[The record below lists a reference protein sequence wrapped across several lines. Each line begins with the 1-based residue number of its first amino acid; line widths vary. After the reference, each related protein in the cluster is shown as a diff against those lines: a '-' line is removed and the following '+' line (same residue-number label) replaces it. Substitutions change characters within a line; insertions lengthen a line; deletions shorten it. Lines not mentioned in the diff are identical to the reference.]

1 MLIDLLAGIMGV
13 TTGSMAVIGGV
24 SQAGAG
30 VFQPVRAGRTGGL
43 ASLAATESQSVA
55 AQGADAQNSQ
65 TQKTTAGATTGG
77 QTLTPEQQQV
87 VAELRQRDAEVRQH
101 EAAHQAAGGAAA
113 GGASFEYQ
121 RGPDGKNYAV
131 GGEVQVDV
139 SGGSTPESTISKMEQ
154 VKAAAL
160 APAEPSSQDQRVAAM
175 ADAIKMQAQQEA
187 RQQKGKED
195 GSAGQDPA
203 AAESSASGASE
214 SGSGESAS
222 GEPAAD
228 ATGGGFSAVNRRA
241 AGAYAAAAAIG
252 GGGGGG
258 GITAGFAVSA

>member
-1 MLIDLLAGIMGV
+1 MGSTMGLA
-13 TTGSMAVIGGV
+13 TVIGGV
-24 SQAGAG
+24 SQAGTG
-30 VFQPVRAGRTGGL
+30 VFQPVRAGRAGGS
-43 ASLAATESQSVA
+43 AALAATENQSVA

-65 TQKTTAGATTGG
+65 TQKTAGATTGG
-77 QTLTPEQQQV
+77 RTLTPEQQQV

-139 SGGSTPESTISKMEQ
+139 SSGGTPEATVSKMDQ

-175 ADAIKMQAQQEA
+175 ADAIKMQAQQEL
-187 RQQKGKED
+187 RQQKTKGDEKGGTGGGEEAAASASETA
-195 GSAGQDPA
+195 GSA
-203 AAESSASGASE
+203 ESGSE
-214 SGSGESAS
+214 SGSG
-222 GEPAAD
+222 AA
-228 ATGGGFSAVNRRA
+228 GGGFSAIGRRA
-241 AGAYAAAAAIG
+241 AGAYAAAAGIG
-252 GGGGGG
+252 GGV
-258 GITAGFAVSA
+258 TSGFAVSA